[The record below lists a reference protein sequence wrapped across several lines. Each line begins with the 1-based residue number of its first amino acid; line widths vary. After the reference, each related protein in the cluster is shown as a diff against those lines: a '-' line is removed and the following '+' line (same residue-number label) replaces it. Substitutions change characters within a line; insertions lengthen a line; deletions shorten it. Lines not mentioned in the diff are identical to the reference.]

1 MIIIFSQ
8 LLSKFFFIILGLL
21 GLSFLIAI
29 HEIGHFL
36 FCKLF
41 QVYTPSFSIG
51 FGPIIVS
58 KKIGET
64 NFKLSAIPLG
74 GYVEIGQA
82 EEEKKPSE
90 SNSFYFET
98 ISWWKKLLIMLGG
111 ITFNLLFAYFIL
123 IILSIKQEHSIIYKN
138 YALCNI
144 ESVEKESEASHKNLN
159 PTFYLLQI
167 NELNLD
173 ETKPLAEQLEKITVS
188 DTYQK
193 IIFINKAQE
202 KIELFLEIPELKESN
217 PEKKA
222 MLFLEKLTNFGITF
236 DTKKT
241 ITLQSAIYN
250 GIKQTNKF
258 ILGTF
263 LGLKAALTGA
273 TNASLSGP
281 IMIIA
286 MSSKIIEKSINQFL
300 IFLALISIN
309 LALINLIPL
318 PILDGGQIFFLA
330 IELILQKPLNTK
342 IREYISLICWI
353 SFMFLFAYLSL
364 KDIFKLIF

>member
-8 LLSKFFFIILGLL
+8 FLSKFFFIILGLL

-29 HEIGHFL
+29 HELGHFV

-41 QVYTPSFSIG
+41 KVYTPSFSIG

-82 EEEKKPSE
+82 EEEKIPYK

-98 ISWWKKLLIMLGG
+98 INWWKKLLIMLGG
-111 ITFNLLFAYFIL
+111 IIFNFLSSYFIL
-123 IILSIKQEHSIIYKN
+123 IVLSIQQEHSIIYKN

-144 ESVEKESEASHKNLN
+144 ESVAKESEAFHKNLN
-159 PTFYLLQI
+159 PTFCLLQI

-173 ETKPLAEQLEKITVS
+173 ETKPLAEQLEKITIS

-193 IIFINKAQE
+193 AIFINKAQE
-202 KIELFLEIPELKESN
+202 SIELFFEIPQLKEAS

-236 DTKKT
+236 DTQKP
-241 ITLQSAIYN
+241 TLQSAINN

-258 ILGTF
+258 IWRTF
-263 LGLKAALTGA
+263 LGLKAALTGT

-330 IELILQKPLNTK
+330 IELILQKPLNAK
-342 IREYISLICWI
+342 IREYISLVCWI
-353 SFMFLFAYLSL
+353 GFMVLFAYLSL
-364 KDIFKLIF
+364 KDLFKLII